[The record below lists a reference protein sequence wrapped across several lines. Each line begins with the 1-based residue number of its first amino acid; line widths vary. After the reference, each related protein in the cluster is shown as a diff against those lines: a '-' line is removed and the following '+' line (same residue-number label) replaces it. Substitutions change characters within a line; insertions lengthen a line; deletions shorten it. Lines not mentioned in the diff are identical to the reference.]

1 MSDEWESIKLSKERD
16 SLALTSR
23 KLARDLAK
31 AQVLRESLKEMLR
44 STGDKEIAAKEMV
57 EKLMGK
63 RVKVGNDRLPNT
75 GCDSDWEHR
84 LSSNHV
90 EKDTELGVFGTKSTG
105 VLAVKTD
112 GETCFYEKYLEEGVW
127 KEHSVQYHLDV

>member
-1 MSDEWESIKLSKERD
+1 MVYVSNRQKGEPVCVQV
-16 SLALTSR
+16 
-23 KLARDLAK
+23 
-31 AQVLRESLKEMLR
+31 AQVLGESLKEMLR
-44 STGDKEIAAKEMV
+44 STGDKEIVAKEMM

-63 RVKVGNDRLPNT
+63 RVKVENDRLPNT

-84 LSSNHV
+84 LSSNYV
-90 EKDTELGVFGTKSTG
+90 ETDTELGVFGTKSTG
-105 VLAVKTD
+105 VLILKTD